1 MPRLTINKEEWKG
14 REDGKKEEEGNMD
27 DNQEE
32 ALESGG
38 SAWDLSRCSEK
49 RRKKEG
55 GGKRSKRRKL
65 ELLVGWG
72 EGNDNLQDEI
82 MEEWVVREEI
92 LEDASMETRG
102 MEVNIQPT
110 NIAPKSD
117 RFKQREV
124 SFSKKA
130 RKKIAKMGEGIK
142 EEENPSR
149 KKKISKDDQIR
160 LAAVGSGNIQ
170 NWMTV
175 GKKVN
180 LENLEWDDDPD
191 LPSLEEIDVIE
202 KRESRRVEDKEHG
215 FLDSILEEEG
225 VVIYGMTQ
233 NIGPEVTQRAGPA
246 CGAGLTDWEQD
257 ANRELDKLETENIS
271 LNATNLNITMS
282 MYLTNTNL
290 INKRMM
296 CSTSSVEPNTSK
308 SESGHES

>member
-117 RFKQREV
+117 SSNGKCLLVRKQGKRLQRWGKV
-124 SFSKKA
+124 
-130 RKKIAKMGEGIK
+130 
-142 EEENPSR
+142 SR
-149 KKKISKDDQIR
+149 KRKTLAGKRKYQRMIKLDWQQLDLVISR
-160 LAAVGSGNIQ
+160 TG
-170 NWMTV
+170 
-175 GKKVN
+175 
-180 LENLEWDDDPD
+180 
-191 LPSLEEIDVIE
+191 
-202 KRESRRVEDKEHG
+202 
-215 FLDSILEEEG
+215 
-225 VVIYGMTQ
+225 
-233 NIGPEVTQRAGPA
+233 
-246 CGAGLTDWEQD
+246 
-257 ANRELDKLETENIS
+257 
-271 LNATNLNITMS
+271 
-282 MYLTNTNL
+282 
-290 INKRMM
+290 
-296 CSTSSVEPNTSK
+296 
-308 SESGHES
+308 